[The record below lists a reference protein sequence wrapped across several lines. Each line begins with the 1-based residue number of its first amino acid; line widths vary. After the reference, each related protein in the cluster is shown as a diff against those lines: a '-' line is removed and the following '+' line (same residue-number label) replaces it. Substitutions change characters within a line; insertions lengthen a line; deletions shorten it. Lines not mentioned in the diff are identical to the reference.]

1 MKIALIGDIHSNMHA
16 LKAVLNQAKS
26 HGAECVWDLGDILG
40 FGAYPDEVVGL
51 LRKKGVLGIAGN
63 FDIKIMK
70 FPKKGT
76 LWQHE
81 KDPDKFVMLKF
92 SYESLSSSN
101 RKYVKSL
108 PLKRELEIGGR
119 KILLVHASPESDRE
133 HLGPDTPEERLRDI
147 ASKSDSDIILC
158 GHSHRP
164 FVRKVGNTV
173 FINPGTVGLPDD
185 SDPRASFAMLE
196 MGSKNDVRVHHYRV
210 DYDVRAAAD
219 AVISKGLPDV
229 FSKMLLHAKNYTAI
243 KEQQD
248 SRDDELMSQAERLAS
263 ISSYEEAH
271 SKQVAGLSEQIFD
284 GLEALHGLSSHDRTI
299 LKCAAIL
306 HDIGIS
312 GGGCSHHKLSMEM
325 ILKGNLPCF
334 TENERLVTAL
344 IARYHRKAMPDPG
357 QTPFSSLTED
367 DRQRVNVLAAILRVA
382 DGLDRSHSNAVS
394 KASCEISP
402 DKITITC
409 KTFRPSE
416 TELKYGLLKADLMKK
431 VFGREIEIR

>member
-1 MKIALIGDIHSNMHA
+1 MKIALVGDIHSNMHA
-16 LKAVLNQAKS
+16 LKAVLNQAKR
-26 HGAECVWDLGDILG
+26 HGAECVWDLGDMLG

-51 LRKKGVLGIAGN
+51 LRKKGSLGIAGN

-70 FPKKGT
+70 FPKKAS

-101 RKYVKSL
+101 RKYVKGL
-108 PLKRELEIGGR
+108 PLKKELEIGGR

-133 HLGPDTPEERLRDI
+133 HLGPDTPEERLIEI
-147 ASKSDSDIILC
+147 ASKTGSNIILC

-164 FVRKVGNTV
+164 FVRKAGNTV
-173 FINPGTVGLPDD
+173 FINPGTIGLPDD
-185 SDPRASFAMLE
+185 GDPRASFAILE
-196 MGSKNDVRVHHYRV
+196 ISSKKDVKVHHYRV
-210 DYDVRAAAD
+210 DYDVRAAAG
-219 AVISKGLPDV
+219 AVIANGLPEI

-248 SRDDELMSQAERLAS
+248 SRDDELQSEALSLAAVS
-263 ISSYEEAH
+263 CYEEAH
-271 SKQVAGLSEQIFD
+271 SRQVAALSEQIFNE
-284 GLEALHGLSSHDRTI
+284 LEDLHGLSSHDRTI
-299 LKCAAIL
+299 LKCAAVL

-312 GGGCSHHKLSMEM
+312 GGGGAHHKLSMEM
-325 ILKGNLPCF
+325 ILKGSLPSF

-344 IARYHRKAMPDPG
+344 IARYHRKALPEPG
-357 QTPFSSLTED
+357 QAPYSSLTED

-394 KASCEISP
+394 KASCDISP
-402 DKITITC
+402 DKITIAC

-416 TELKYGLLKADLMKK
+416 TELKYGLIKSDLMKK